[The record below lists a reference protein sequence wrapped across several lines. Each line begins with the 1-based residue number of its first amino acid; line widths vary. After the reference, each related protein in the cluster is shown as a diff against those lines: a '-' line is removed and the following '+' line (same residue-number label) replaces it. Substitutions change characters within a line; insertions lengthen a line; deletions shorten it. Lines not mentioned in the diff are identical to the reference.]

1 MKKNYSN
8 IKETDFSEWN
18 GRIDVLSGGFPCQP
32 FSVAGKRRGTADD
45 RYLWPEMLRAIR
57 EIRPRWIVGENVY
70 GIVNWN
76 SGLVFQ
82 QVCADLEAE
91 NYTVQPYILPA
102 AGINAPHQRY
112 RTWFVAHADNHTTH
126 RTPGTNAGQ
135 DGSEGV
141 SERDEIQHVGQ
152 SNFIRG
158 SFDLPR
164 LIRYT
169 YRRYS
174 KMAGRTTDKTHH
186 QSGRIHRT
194 FFGGNTADTSCG
206 TFQNKQF
213 EQGCDGKTHCRQA
226 PKMSKYGDFS
236 KDWTDFPTQS
246 PVCGGNDGL
255 PPQMDGISFSK
266 WNRESLKAYGNA
278 IVPQLAFRIFKA
290 INQLE
295 EKNYF

>member
-1 MKKNYSN
+1 MTHGSLFSGIGGFDLAAEWAGWTNVFHCELDPFCQTILKHHFPNEKSYSN

-70 GIVNWN
+70 GIINWS

-112 RTWFVAHADNHTTH
+112 RTWFIAHADSRTAH
-126 RTPGTNAGQ
+126 RTPGTDAGQ
-135 DGSEGV
+135 DGGKRISEW
-141 SERDEIQHVGQ
+141 DEIQHVGQ
-152 SNFIRG
+152 PDFIRG

-164 LIRYT
+164 LIRYA
-169 YRRYS
+169 YRRY
-174 KMAGRTTDKTHH
+174 
-186 QSGRIHRT
+186 
-194 FFGGNTADTSCG
+194 
-206 TFQNKQF
+206 
-213 EQGCDGKTHCRQA
+213 
-226 PKMSKYGDFS
+226 
-236 KDWTDFPTQS
+236 
-246 PVCGGNDGL
+246 
-255 PPQMDGISFSK
+255 
-266 WNRESLKAYGNA
+266 
-278 IVPQLAFRIFKA
+278 
-290 INQLE
+290 
-295 EKNYF
+295 